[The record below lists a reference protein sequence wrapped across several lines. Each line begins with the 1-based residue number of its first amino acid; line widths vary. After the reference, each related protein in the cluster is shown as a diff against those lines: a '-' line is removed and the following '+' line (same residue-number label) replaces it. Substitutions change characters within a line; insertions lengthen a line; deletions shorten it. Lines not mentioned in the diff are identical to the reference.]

1 MNIKLL
7 PLTLSML
14 VLGCS
19 SKTDDTGHASDHMDA
34 DSDADADG
42 YAFDSR
48 FEDGSSVSYSGQIM
62 RQALI
67 TEMKAYLGDLTDR
80 IDSGD
85 CIPAPGEVE
94 SDLLFY
100 FEFDSEVGGDL
111 ALMSV
116 PGNSEQT
123 TFNDISSGKNLIGKI
138 AGNDP
143 ATDHRDWSAE
153 FTGWA
158 HPDVSSPESLVRHW
172 ISEIDAAAVA
182 RAAGTIEG
190 NAVYTTADGVNRQQL
205 LQKFLMGAVTFSQGA
220 DDYLDWSTEGKGL
233 LADNTE
239 AAEEGKAYSA
249 LEHAWDEGFG
259 YFGANRT
266 FGLMAAADI
275 KADGGQD
282 ADDDGMI
289 DLTSEYVWGASMNAA
304 KRDVGATVETDMVG
318 DAWLGF
324 QGGRAIIADADGALS
339 DDDMTALEEHALLA
353 VGTWEMAV
361 AATVIHYIN
370 AINGDLGAVGTEAYS
385 FDDYA
390 KHWGEAKGFALWFQF
405 NPHSLMTDGDFA
417 ELHDLLGQTAP
428 GYVPEGT
435 EDPVTYING
444 LMTARE
450 IICTTYAFEADNC
463 SNW

>member
-1 MNIKLL
+1 MNPKIV
-7 PLTLSML
+7 PLSLSML
-14 VLGCS
+14 ILGCS
-19 SKTDDTGHASDHMDA
+19 SKSNDTGGATDHMDA
-34 DSDADADG
+34 G
-42 YAFDSR
+42 VYAFDSR

-67 TEMKAYLGDLTDR
+67 TEMKAYLDDLTDR
-80 IDSGD
+80 IDGGD
-85 CIPAPGEVE
+85 YTPASGEVE

-116 PGNSEQT
+116 PDNSKQT

-138 AGNDP
+138 AGNDS

-158 HPDVSSPESLVRHW
+158 HPDVTSPESLVRHW
-172 ISEIDAAAVA
+172 ISEIDAASVG
-182 RAAGTIEG
+182 RASGTIEG
-190 NAVYTTADGVNRQQL
+190 DAVYTTADGVNRQQL
-205 LQKFLMGAVTFSQGA
+205 LQKFLTGAITFSQGA

-266 FGLMAAADI
+266 YGLMSATDI
-275 KADGGQD
+275 QAQGLQD
-282 ADDDGMI
+282 ADGNGMI
-289 DLTSEYVWGASMNAA
+289 DLTSEYVWGASLNAA
-304 KRDVGATVETDMVG
+304 KRDVGATIQTDMVG

-324 QGGRAIIADADGALS
+324 HGGRAIIADAAGALS
-339 DDDMTALEEHALLA
+339 ADDMAALEEHALLA

-370 AINGDLGAVGTEAYS
+370 NINGDLGAVGSDAYS

-405 NPHSLMTDGDFA
+405 NPHSLMTHGDFT

-428 GYVPEGT
+428 GYVPEGAGNQ
-435 EDPVTYING
+435 VTYIND
-444 LMTARE
+444 LMAARDL
-450 IICTTYAFEADNC
+450 ICTTYAFEADNC